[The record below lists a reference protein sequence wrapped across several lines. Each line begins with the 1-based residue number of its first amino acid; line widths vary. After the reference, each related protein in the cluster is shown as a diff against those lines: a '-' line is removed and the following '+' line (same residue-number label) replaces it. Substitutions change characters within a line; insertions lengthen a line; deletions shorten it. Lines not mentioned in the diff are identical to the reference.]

1 MALGH
6 YQQTSETNANTLLLG
21 GFRLGVAASAAAFVA
36 SMGTILGVGN
46 LTGFT
51 ENIELS
57 TTQAGN
63 SNMPTKKVV
72 VQTLTLTFELLEFW
86 PPNFATIRGGSL
98 DTAVTGTASTYINGT
113 PSANVFS
120 TGGLNVLTG
129 KAFRF
134 ENTTKSPAGATVQT
148 VLIVYNAKLE
158 QGLVFTPKSDHDTDP
173 AMVIPFTLTAELETS
188 RAAGDQ
194 LYKIESQLGKV
205 S

>member
-6 YQQTSETNANTLLLG
+6 YQQTSETNANALLLG
-21 GFRLGVAASAAAFVA
+21 GFRLGVAASAATFVA
-36 SMGTILGVGN
+36 SMGTILGIGN

-86 PPNFATIRGGSL
+86 PPTFATIRGGSL
-98 DTAVTGTASTYINGT
+98 DTSVTGTASTYITGT

-134 ENTTKSPAGATVQT
+134 ENTAKSPAGATVQT

-158 QGLVFTPKSDHDTDP
+158 QGLAFTPKSDHDTDP

-194 LYKIESQLGKV
+194 LYKIETQLGKV